1 MHRDVKVHNV
11 MSMHKCDMLEEEGV
25 RMVKRVSKSSLI
37 PLCTDVRLP
46 EGSPE

>member
-11 MSMHKCDMLEEEGV
+11 MSMHKCDMLEEEIV
-25 RMVKRVSKSSLI
+25 RVVRRVSRSSFI
-37 PLCTDVRLP
+37 PLCTDARLP